1 MQHCP
6 IPQRIYWA
14 VTEGACAC
22 ALMYSGGDGAIKAL
36 QAVSIISG
44 FPLTIAICFMCAS
57 LHRAA
62 KYDMGEKDIIESTRF
77 ITGLFDWTEGFN
89 PNMPAGVAL
98 PNATERLLSLSISW
112 FAPFFT
118 LHDMNIKLFSPVKA
132 SLITATVAVMFVCWI
147 GLMFGE
153 LDSVNASYVG
163 WVMYTCMITTIIYV
177 RVKAREAYNV
187 YGYWLEDTFSCLVM
201 WPFVCSQ
208 LSLQAKALDPK
219 FDINVDPNALLY
231 AHLKSDYSL
240 KATPQPMQLT
250 PQQILPTTHLSD
262 VDLQYQ
268 QDPIIIHTP
277 IMVVAP
283 ESFPDG
289 SAPMSGFA

>member
-1 MQHCP
+1 M
-6 IPQRIYWA
+6 RI
-14 VTEGACAC
+14 
-22 ALMYSGGDGAIKAL
+22 L
-36 QAVSIISG
+36 QYTFASHS
-44 FPLTIAICFMCAS
+44 LIAHA
-57 LHRAA
+57 R
-62 KYDMGEKDIIESTRF
+62 
-77 ITGLFDWTEGFN
+77 FN
-89 PNMPAGVAL
+89 PNMPAGLAL
-98 PNATERLLSLSISW
+98 PNAKERLLSLSISW

-118 LHDMNIKLFSPVKA
+118 LHDMNVKLFSPVKA
-132 SLITATVAVMFVCWI
+132 SLITATIAVMFVCWI

-163 WVMYTCMITTIIYV
+163 WVMYTCMITTIMYV

-208 LSLQAKALDPK
+208 LSLQAKVLDPK

-250 PQQILPTTHLSD
+250 PQQILPTTHLSG
-262 VDLQYQ
+262 VDLQHQ
-268 QDPIIIHTP
+268 QDPIIARMP

-283 ESFPDG
+283 QSFPDG